1 MSFKIVD
8 LVLASAV
15 ANSGTVTAIA
25 YPAGTNQAYF
35 SGANAAADG
44 VVILDDNE
52 VLTQAASKIGITY
65 GGSDITLTNSS
76 GKTWAAGTRVRLQLG
91 RAGVDAPF
99 LRPAA
104 AITPLTDNSGGTA
117 SATLAD
123 VPASYTEATLANQI
137 ASLAAKIN
145 EIIVVLQSKGVT
157 S

>member
-15 ANSGTVTAIA
+15 ADAGTVTGIA
-25 YPAGTNQAYF
+25 YPAGTDQAYF
-35 SGANAAADG
+35 TGANASADG
-44 VVILDDNE
+44 VAILDDNE

-65 GGSDITLTNSS
+65 GASTITLTNSS
-76 GKTWAAGTRVRLQLG
+76 GKSWTAGQRVRLQLG
-91 RAGVDAPF
+91 RAGVDNPAF
-99 LRPAA
+99 RPAP
-104 AITPLTDNSGGTA
+104 AITALTDSSGGTA
-117 SATLAD
+117 SNTIAD

-145 EIIVVLQSKGVT
+145 QIILALQSKGIT